1 MRKSKTM
8 ITVSVIITTKKEA
21 RYITACLDSV
31 KSQTYKNIEIIV
43 VDNHSS
49 DKTKQIARRFTSL
62 VFEAGPERS
71 AQRNFGAWKA
81 KGEYVLFVDADMI
94 LGKNV
99 VTECV
104 DKSKTYRALVIP
116 EKSVGVGFW
125 ATCKALERACYEG
138 VEWMEAARCYR
149 RDTFN
154 SLGGYDEKL
163 TGPEDY
169 ELAQRLR
176 ANFGNKSIGRIRSY
190 ILHDEGDLTLPN
202 LLQKKYYYGRRMDRY
217 RKLSE
222 SKEYFNKQ
230 SNIFAR
236 YGLFLKHPKM
246 FISDPIHSMGVFVMK
261 TLEMIAL
268 GYGGL
273 QKYYEK

>member
-1 MRKSKTM
+1 MV
-8 ITVSVIITTKKEA
+8 TVSVIITTKNEA
-21 RYITACLDSV
+21 RYIAACLDSV
-31 KSQTYKNIEIIV
+31 KSQTYTYIEIIV
-43 VDNHSS
+43 VDNHST
-49 DKTKQIARRFTSL
+49 DKTKRIARQFTSL
-62 VFEAGPERS
+62 VFEKGPERS
-71 AQRNFGAWKA
+71 SQRNFGARRA

-99 VTECV
+99 VAECV
-104 DKSKTYRALVIP
+104 DKSKAYRALVIP

-125 ATCKALERACYEG
+125 ARCKALERSCYEG
-138 VEWMEAARCYR
+138 VDWMEAARYYKL
-149 RDTFN
+149 DIFT

-176 ANFGNKSIGRIRSY
+176 ANFGSKSIGRIRSY
-190 ILHDEGDLTLPN
+190 IHHDEGDLRLGN
-202 LLQKKYYYGRRMDRY
+202 LLRKKYYYGKRMNRY

-222 SKEYFNKQ
+222 SRKYFDKQ

-236 YGLFLKHPKM
+236 YNLFLKHPKM
-246 FISDPIHSMGVFVMK
+246 FIRDPIHSAGVFVMK